1 MRMFL
6 HDATAF
12 TILWEMEAKS
22 VEREFTHY
30 LDPCF
35 LPDTGVQG
43 ASEGKRRSATQRSR
57 AMKEGLAIS
66 SFSIIF
72 ACINQRCFGIRL
84 VVGAF
89 SGLKERRKSASCTD

>member
-12 TILWEMEAKS
+12 TILREMEAKS
-22 VEREFTHY
+22 VEREFTRN

-35 LPDTGVQG
+35 LPHTDVQG

-57 AMKEGLAIS
+57 ATNDGLAIL

-72 ACINQRCFGIRL
+72 TCIDQRCFGIRL
-84 VVGAF
+84 AVGAF
-89 SGLKERRKSASCTD
+89 SGLKEGRKSASCID